1 MFGKSD
7 RVYIVAEIGGNFT
20 DYETAVM
27 LIDQAKAS
35 GADAVKLQTYRG
47 ETVAS
52 HLAVFDMEN
61 TGVVSQLEY
70 FKKFE
75 INEELHKKIFEY
87 TKDKGMDIF
96 STPAHITDVEMLER
110 LGVDVYK
117 IGADDVTNIPF
128 LKSVARLHKPIMLS
142 TGMCIMQE
150 IHDAVNAILEEGNN
164 QIVIMHVVSLYPTRP
179 EFVNLEAIHTLQREF
194 PQFMIGYSDHTLGV
208 DSCIFAAVMGAQII
222 EKHFTYDKKADGPDH
237 MLSANFEE
245 MKQLVD
251 KVRLFEQM
259 RGNGIKFPIGDEVK
273 NRKNN
278 RKSIV
283 SVRAIKQGERI
294 EEKDIDIKR
303 PGTGIE
309 PKYKDII
316 IGKSVVRD
324 IKEDSLLQWSD
335 LS

>member
-1 MFGKSD
+1 
-7 RVYIVAEIGGNFT
+7 
-20 DYETAVM
+20 
-27 LIDQAKAS
+27 
-35 GADAVKLQTYRG
+35 
-47 ETVAS
+47 
-52 HLAVFDMEN
+52 
-61 TGVVSQLEY
+61 
-70 FKKFE
+70 
-75 INEELHKKIFEY
+75 
-87 TKDKGMDIF
+87 
-96 STPAHITDVEMLER
+96 
-110 LGVDVYK
+110 
-117 IGADDVTNIPF
+117 
-128 LKSVARLHKPIMLS
+128 
-142 TGMCIMQE
+142 
-150 IHDAVNAILEEGNN
+150 
-164 QIVIMHVVSLYPTRP
+164 
-179 EFVNLEAIHTLQREF
+179 
-194 PQFMIGYSDHTLGV
+194 
-208 DSCIFAAVMGAQII
+208 
-222 EKHFTYDKKADGPDH
+222 